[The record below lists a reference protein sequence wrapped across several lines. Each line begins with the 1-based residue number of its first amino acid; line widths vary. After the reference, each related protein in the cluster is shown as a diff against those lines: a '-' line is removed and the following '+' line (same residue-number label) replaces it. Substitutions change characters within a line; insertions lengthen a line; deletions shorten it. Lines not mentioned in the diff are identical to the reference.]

1 MTKIPF
7 FNIKL
12 DKYTFCILNGGMEEL
27 MIVLIDN
34 ERNATLMQVE
44 SKESTIRY
52 TYECMLSLKENRQ
65 YRDMKTY
72 IDKQLKH
79 AEESKTQRC
88 KDKIY
93 NQIEHYKQRTKDVFG
108 FDYDMHV
115 DKIVETENTLK
126 TLEDELKILKDKS
139 VELQKQ
145 FEMEFKNSKSCSESY
160 LSHMDT
166 NIPLYD
172 KVWNRRSNR

>member
-1 MTKIPF
+1 
-7 FNIKL
+7 
-12 DKYTFCILNGGMEEL
+12 
-27 MIVLIDN
+27 MIVLMDD
-34 ERNATLMQVE
+34 ERNTTSMQIE

-52 TYECMLSLKENRQ
+52 TYECVLSLKENRQ

-79 AEESKTQRC
+79 AEESKTQKC

-115 DKIVETENTLK
+115 NKIVETENNLK
-126 TLEDELKILKDKS
+126 TLEDSLKMLKDKS

-145 FEMEFKNSKSCSESY
+145 FEMGLKSDKPCSESY
-160 LSHMDT
+160 PSYMDT
-166 NIPLYD
+166 NIRLCD

>member
-1 MTKIPF
+1 
-7 FNIKL
+7 
-12 DKYTFCILNGGMEEL
+12 
-27 MIVLIDN
+27 MIVLMDDK
-34 ERNATLMQVE
+34 RNTTSMQIE

-52 TYECMLSLKENRQ
+52 TYGCLSSMKENRQ
-65 YRDMKTY
+65 YRDMKKY

-108 FDYDMHV
+108 FDYDTHV

-126 TLEDELKILKDKS
+126 TLEDSLKTLKDKL
-139 VELQKQ
+139 VELQTQ
-145 FEMEFKNSKSCSESY
+145 FEMGLKSGKACSESY
-160 LSHMDT
+160 LSYMDT
-166 NIPLYD
+166 NIHLCD

>member
-1 MTKIPF
+1 
-7 FNIKL
+7 
-12 DKYTFCILNGGMEEL
+12 MEES
-27 MIVLIDN
+27 MIVLMDD
-34 ERNATLMQVE
+34 ERNTTSMQIE

-65 YRDMKTY
+65 YRDMKKY

-88 KDKIY
+88 KDKIHD
-93 NQIEHYKQRTKDVFG
+93 QIERYKQQTKDVFG

-115 DKIVETENTLK
+115 DKIIETENALK
-126 TLEDELKILKDKS
+126 TLEDNLKMLKDKS

-145 FEMEFKNSKSCSESY
+145 FEMGLKSDKSCSESY
-160 LSHMDT
+160 LSYMDT
-166 NIPLYD
+166 NIHLCD

>member
-1 MTKIPF
+1 
-7 FNIKL
+7 
-12 DKYTFCILNGGMEEL
+12 

-34 ERNATLMQVE
+34 ERNTTLMQVE
-44 SKESTIRY
+44 STEGTIRY
-52 TYECMLSLKENRQ
+52 TYEYMLSLKENGQ
-65 YRDMKTY
+65 YRDMKKY

-108 FDYDMHV
+108 FDYDAHV
-115 DKIVETENTLK
+115 DKIIETKNKLK
-126 TLEDELKILKDKS
+126 TLEDELKMLKDKL
-139 VELQKQ
+139 VELQEQ

-160 LSHMDT
+160 LSYISA
-166 NIPLYD
+166 NIPLCD

>member
-1 MTKIPF
+1 
-7 FNIKL
+7 
-12 DKYTFCILNGGMEEL
+12 

-44 SKESTIRY
+44 STEGVIRY

-65 YRDMKTY
+65 YRDMKKY

-115 DKIVETENTLK
+115 DKIVETENKLK
-126 TLEDELKILKDKS
+126 TLEDDLKMLKDKS

-145 FEMEFKNSKSCSESY
+145 FEMRLKSDKSCSESY
-160 LSHMDT
+160 LSYMDT
-166 NIPLYD
+166 NIHLCD

>member
-1 MTKIPF
+1 
-7 FNIKL
+7 
-12 DKYTFCILNGGMEEL
+12 
-27 MIVLIDN
+27 MIVLMDD
-34 ERNATLMQVE
+34 ERNTTSMQIE

-52 TYECMLSLKENRQ
+52 TYGWLSSMKENRQ
-65 YRDMKTY
+65 FRDMKKY

-115 DKIVETENTLK
+115 DKIIETENALK
-126 TLEDELKILKDKS
+126 TLEDSLKTLKDKS

-145 FEMEFKNSKSCSESY
+145 FEMGLKSDRSCSESY
-160 LSHMDT
+160 LSYMDT
-166 NIPLYD
+166 NIHLCD